1 MKKFAI
7 FTLCLVLCGVLFG
20 GCRRNVG
27 TDTSEM
33 TTMPTTQP
41 TTAATTEATTMPS
54 IMPTVP
60 MPSGDMTGST
70 DDFIDGTAD
79 AAPGPR
85 GPMAD
90 RPVRH

>member
-7 FTLCLVLCGVLFG
+7 FTLCLTLCGIFFG

-41 TTAATTEATTMPS
+41 TATATTEATMPS

-60 MPSGDMTGST
+60 MPT
-70 DDFIDGTAD
+70 DDTAGTADDPIDGTTD
-79 AAPGPR
+79 ALPAPR
-85 GPMAD
+85 SPMVH
-90 RPVRH
+90 RPVRP